1 MRKYFIIAAML
12 LNYTVYCQVG
22 IGIAAPDPSA
32 VLDVSSSSKGLL
44 IPRIALTGTTDAATI
59 TAPATGLLIYNTAT
73 AGTAPNTVMP
83 GYYYWNGTNWT
94 TMDGGSA
101 YTWNTT
107 GNSGTTAGTH
117 FIGTTDN
124 TDLVWKRNNAVAGT
138 LGTTRTVLGSASLPL
153 AATGVGNTAIGSN
166 SLQSVTTG
174 SENTAIGYYTLNT
187 VTTAAYNIA
196 IGNNTLAN
204 DTSGDSNTA
213 VGNSGLV
220 NNTSGRMNTAIGHD
234 ALYYNT
240 TGNYNTGI
248 GVYSGYNNSY
258 GANNV
263 AIGTSS
269 LNKNVR
275 GDNNTAIGAKALEN
289 LAGNPAANS
298 SNNVAV
304 GTSAGDNLLSGAGN
318 IFIGN
323 LTKAVVTTGNNQ
335 LNIGNTIY
343 GTNVNA
349 AGYANI
355 GINTTTPAN
364 TLEVKSIAGGTSGV
378 RITNLPGTSLLG
390 TNSQGDIIPA
400 FNAMTSQA
408 PVTSYT
414 ALESD
419 ETILINAGSGAV
431 TVFLPVAPR
440 TGKKFTVKKTDATAN
455 NVYLSA
461 PTLLIDNQAGPTSI
475 FINVSMKGLVVQF
488 DGTQYWIIGRI

>member
-44 IPRIALTGTTDAATI
+44 IPRLALTGTTDAATI

-73 AGTAPNTVMP
+73 AGTAPNTVVP

-124 TDLVWKRNNAVAGT
+124 TDLVWKRNNAVAGI
-138 LGTTRTVLGSASLPL
+138 LGTTRTVLGTTSLPF

-174 SENTAIGYYTLNT
+174 SENTAIGYFTLNT
-187 VTTAAYNIA
+187 ITTAAYNIA

-349 AGYANI
+349 GGYANI

-419 ETILINAGSGAV
+419 ETILINAASGAV

>member
-1 MRKYFIIAAML
+1 MRKYLIIAAML

-124 TDLVWKRNNAVAGT
+124 TDLVWKRNNAVAGI
-138 LGTTRTVLGSASLPL
+138 LGATRTVLGSASLPF

-166 SLQSVTTG
+166 SLKSVTTG
-174 SENTAIGYYTLNT
+174 SENTAIGYFTLNT
-187 VTTAAYNIA
+187 ITTAAYNIA

-304 GTSAGDNLLSGAGN
+304 GISAGDNLLSGAGN

-349 AGYANI
+349 GGYANI

-378 RITNLPGTSLLG
+378 RITNLPSMGLLG

-419 ETILINAGSGAV
+419 ETILINAASGAV
-431 TVFLPVAPR
+431 TVFLPVSPR

-461 PTLLIDNQAGPTSI
+461 PTVLIDNQAGPTSI